1 MRMKVFSFVA
11 SCRGTE
17 SVTARFSSLAADRL
31 ARHAAVIG
39 ETVDYECISG
49 DQLRVS
55 FCRSCES
62 CFQKGVCP
70 LDRSDDLEMLKQKI
84 LEADILF
91 FCSPVYAG
99 TMSGMAKAVI
109 DRLAYWMHRGELAGK
124 TAAALV
130 TTSNNFGDETAQQ
143 LAFALRMMGAAVAYE
158 GVVSRHF
165 GRVNIHLPHQ
175 LNPELDALSESL
187 LNCHRNPAAF
197 IDSVPDRNYT
207 ARSRDYRKARV
218 FTDLV
223 GNEPSRE
230 MLVWEE
236 RGFLNYPTLSDYVRS
251 NGPLLLEEKA

>member
-17 SVTARFSSLAADRL
+17 SVTARFSDLAADRL
-31 ARHAAVIG
+31 AKHAAEIG
-39 ETVDYECISG
+39 ETVDYECIRG

-70 LDRSDDLEMLKQKI
+70 LDRSDDLDMLKQKI

-99 TMSGMAKAVI
+99 TMSGMAKVVI

-130 TTSNNFGDETAQQ
+130 TTSNNFGSETAQQ

-158 GVVSRHF
+158 GVVSRHL

-175 LNPELDALSESL
+175 LDPELDALSESL
-187 LNCHRNPAAF
+187 LNCYQDPAAYINSAQDLSF
-197 IDSVPDRNYT
+197 A
-207 ARSRDYRKARV
+207 ARSRDYRNARA

-223 GNEPSRE
+223 GIEASCE

-236 RGFLNYPTLSDYVRS
+236 RGFLNHPTLSEYVRS
-251 NGPLLLEEKA
+251 NGPLYPEERA